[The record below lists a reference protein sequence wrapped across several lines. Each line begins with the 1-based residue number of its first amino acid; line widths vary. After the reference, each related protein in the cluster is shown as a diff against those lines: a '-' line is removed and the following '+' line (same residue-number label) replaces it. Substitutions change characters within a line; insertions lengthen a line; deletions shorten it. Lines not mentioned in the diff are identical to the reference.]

1 MTRRRGS
8 GSTGGAAGVLVVA
21 VALLAGCG
29 SSGSAPAAPSATSA
43 SPSVPSSASA
53 TPSGSA
59 ASVPVL
65 PASVLPA
72 LPGLTYQEPPQGD
85 SAAAATIAASVQDPA
100 VFDGVLVRSVLS
112 DGTQVGGVEVLRLDP
127 KVPLDG
133 EAVKGIVAEFAQKPG
148 GAALLGGRPVW
159 QADDARGEG
168 VGAVAWADGQDLTLV
183 WAQGLDGARR
193 LASLVLA
200 GRG

>member
-1 MTRRRGS
+1 VT
-8 GSTGGAAGVLVVA
+8 VLA
-21 VALLAGCG
+21 LAGC
-29 SSGSAPAAPSATSA
+29 SSGSASPSSPSLPSASSSAPSGG
-43 SPSVPSSASA
+43 PS
-53 TPSGSA
+53 TA
-59 ASVPVL
+59 AAVPVL
-65 PASVLPA
+65 PESVLPS
-72 LPGLTYQEPPQGD
+72 LPGLEYQEPPQGD
-85 SAAAATIAASVQDPA
+85 AASAASIAASVEDPG

-112 DGTQVGGVEVLRLDP
+112 EGTQVGGVEVLRLDP
-127 KVPLDG
+127 GTPLDG

-193 LASLVLA
+193 LAALVLA

>member
-1 MTRRRGS
+1 
-8 GSTGGAAGVLVVA
+8 
-21 VALLAGCG
+21 
-29 SSGSAPAAPSATSA
+29 
-43 SPSVPSSASA
+43 
-53 TPSGSA
+53 
-59 ASVPVL
+59 VPVL
-65 PASVLPA
+65 PESVLPS
-72 LPGLTYQEPPQGD
+72 LPGLDYQEPPQGD
-85 SAAAATIAASVQDPA
+85 AASAASIAASVEDPG

-112 DGTQVGGVEVLRLDP
+112 EGTQVGGIEVLRLDP
-127 KVPLDG
+127 GTPLDG

-193 LASLVLA
+193 LAALVLA